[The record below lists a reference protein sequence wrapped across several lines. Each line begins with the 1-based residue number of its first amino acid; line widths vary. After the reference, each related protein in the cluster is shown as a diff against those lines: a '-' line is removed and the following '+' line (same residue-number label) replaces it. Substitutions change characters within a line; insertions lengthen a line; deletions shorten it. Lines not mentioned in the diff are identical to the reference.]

1 MEYGLTEYE
10 LKRII
15 QKELEKNPDL
25 QFYINNP
32 YFDELLSLLIDGI
45 TKAIAANTREVFDN
59 IESESRRRF

>member
-32 YFDELLSLLIDGI
+32 YFDELLSLLIDGT

-59 IESESRRRF
+59 IESESRRCF